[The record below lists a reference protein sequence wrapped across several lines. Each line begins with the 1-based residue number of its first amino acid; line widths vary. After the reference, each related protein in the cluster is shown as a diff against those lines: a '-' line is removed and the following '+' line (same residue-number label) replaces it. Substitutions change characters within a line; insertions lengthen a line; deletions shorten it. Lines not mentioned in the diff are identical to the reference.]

1 MSNGFLSWWGS
12 ICLLPQTD
20 VAEIL
25 GRSSEGSLGMVMGGG
40 ASEQG
45 RGSGGRKVRE
55 VTQRANQLHLGIM
68 FKTPQLQV
76 TGSVLHAAGSGRQI
90 KGMHWAGNHN
100 GLVCVELQF
109 RGLAVTCTVCKSV

>member
-1 MSNGFLSWWGS
+1 M
-12 ICLLPQTD
+12 CLLPQTD

-55 VTQRANQLHLGIM
+55 VTQRANQ
-68 FKTPQLQV
+68 
-76 TGSVLHAAGSGRQI
+76 
-90 KGMHWAGNHN
+90 
-100 GLVCVELQF
+100 
-109 RGLAVTCTVCKSV
+109 